1 MCQENR
7 KYAPDNN
14 SVADFAFAEKLP
26 ISATL
31 FSNYVK
37 DHFHEMQNDLE
48 SLKDGALEQKAVKS
62 ARNGGQQFL
71 KRSIIDTLKIKNGK
85 GKP

>member
-1 MCQENR
+1 MS
-7 KYAPDNN
+7 K
-14 SVADFAFAEKLP
+14 FG
-26 ISATL
+26 
-31 FSNYVK
+31 